1 MMVAVFSNA
10 RTTVSAK
17 KEGEEGWRAAFN
29 VAFRAGVCKIYICTY
44 IYIYIYTIYIYTWR
58 AVFNVAFRAG
68 VCISTV
74 L

>member
-29 VAFRAGVCKIYICTY
+29 VAFRAGVC
-44 IYIYIYTIYIYTWR
+44 
-58 AVFNVAFRAG
+58 
-68 VCISTV
+68 ISTV